1 MIAHWINTTK
11 HAHADNH
18 FILTGRFR
26 LAHASHHAPGGGAKH
41 AHNEHTTGR
50 RSSLV
55 IAPARSAAGDGTDAV
70 SNQVSI
76 HISSHMTVVA
86 FIIWPCVPSDSRGKE
101 DPNATEEGGKEEEGE
116 KGEEG
121 EAKEEEEEEGEARRW

>member
-1 MIAHWINTTK
+1 MIAHWDQHHKPRTRGQP
-11 HAHADNH
+11 
-18 FILTGRFR
+18 LR
-26 LAHASHHAPGGGAKH
+26 LDRPLWRTHHALGGGAKH
-41 AHNEHTTGR
+41 AHHAHRPPQFIG
-50 RSSLV
+50 
-55 IAPARSAAGDGTDAV
+55 PAFRAAGDGTNAV
-70 SNQVSI
+70 PNKVST

>member
-1 MIAHWINTTK
+1 M
-11 HAHADNH
+11 AHAA
-18 FILTGRFR
+18 R
-26 LAHASHHAPGGGAKH
+26 AGGGGPGR
-41 AHNEHTTGR
+41 NTHTLTANTGR

-55 IAPARSAAGDGTDAV
+55 IAPALSAAGDGTDAA

-116 KGEEG
+116 NGEEG

>member
-1 MIAHWINTTK
+1 MIAHWDQHHKPRTRGQP
-11 HAHADNH
+11 
-18 FILTGRFR
+18 LR
-26 LAHASHHAPGGGAKH
+26 LDRPLWRTHHALAYGAKH

-55 IAPARSAAGDGTDAV
+55 IAPALSAAGDGTDAA
-70 SNQVSI
+70 SNQVCV

-116 KGEEG
+116 NGEEG